1 MVMISIKSI
10 DALCARVGI
19 KTQSELAT
27 KAGMMPQA
35 LNKVLKGHRAA
46 TLTTV
51 DKICAALDCQPGAFL
66 EYRPDEE

>member
-1 MVMISIKSI
+1 MITINQKSLI
-10 DALCARVGI
+10 ALSARVGI

-66 EYRPDEE
+66 EYRPDE